1 MTTAADYEKLGV
13 FYLGRERSSPEERS
27 ASADAPAG
35 AEAQQ
40 RPLLYDSKDLTT
52 HAVIVGMTGS
62 GKTGLG
68 VVLLEEAAI
77 DGIPAIVIDP
87 KGDMPNLALRFPQ
100 LRGEDFAP
108 WVEAGEAARAGKTPD
123 ELAQATA
130 TKWKEGIAQ
139 WDQAPDR
146 IERLKNACD
155 VVVYTPGSDAGVPLT
170 VLRSLAAPP
179 KEALASADDFRDRVS
194 STTASLLGLL
204 GVEADPLTSREHI
217 FLASVIDAAWRSGRD
232 LDLPRLIRE
241 IQQPPFDRLGAM
253 DLESVYPTA
262 DRATLAM
269 TLNNLLA
276 SPGFSGWMHG
286 EPLSIQRLLYSP
298 EGKPQLAVVSI
309 AHLSD
314 RERMF
319 FVTILLGE
327 LVSWMRTQSGT
338 SSLRAILYMDEVFG
352 YLPPTANPPSK
363 LPMLTL
369 LKQARAY
376 GLGLVLATQ
385 NPVDL
390 DYKAL
395 SNAGT
400 WFLGRLQTER
410 DKLRV
415 LDGLESAAA
424 GAAFD
429 RKQIDRILSGLP
441 QRTFVMN
448 NVHEEGPALFQVR
461 WALSYLRGPLTRD
474 QIAMLS
480 AERKEATAEDGNALP
495 ATMTETSVMAA
506 SVIDSA
512 PIGAHASA
520 PAASPPGETGEP
532 PILPPGVT
540 QQFVRPVRPISDGQS
555 VAYRPALLFRGKLHF
570 LDAKKGVDLWQERTL
585 VLPISTDFDSP
596 DFDEGQA
603 VEPSALTLDDS
614 PLGHARF
621 EELPSGFGNKRK
633 LTSWRT
639 AFRNRLYETERLS
652 LWFCPDLKLWSK
664 PGETEGEFRVALQQ
678 QAREARDAA
687 VDKLRAKYKSKLE
700 TASDRVARLGQRVE
714 VEKQQA
720 NTATFSA
727 FATAASSVLG
737 AFLGRKV
744 VSQTSLSKAST
755 GMKSAARAWDQR
767 SDIGRAE
774 STLEEA
780 KEDLAALE
788 KELEADLIAL
798 KEKYDAEALT
808 IDPAEISPRKSDLDA
823 ADPQIVWLPHV
834 STGTGFAEPAWR
846 KD

>member
-1 MTTAADYEKLGV
+1 MTIAADYEKLGV
-13 FYLGRERSSPEERS
+13 FYLGREKAEEP
-27 ASADAPAG
+27 DAAANVDGG
-35 AEAQQ
+35 AP

-87 KGDMPNLALRFPQ
+87 KGDMPNLALRFPE

-108 WVEAGEAARAGKTPD
+108 WVEAGEAARAGKSPED
-123 ELAQATA
+123 LAAATA
-130 TKWKEGIAQ
+130 TKWKEGLAQ

-146 IERLKNACD
+146 IDRLKSACD

-179 KEALASADDFRDRVS
+179 KETLASADDFRDRVS

-204 GVEADPLTSREHI
+204 GIEADPLTSREHI

-232 LDLPRLIRE
+232 LDMPRLIRE

-253 DLESVYPTA
+253 DLETVYPA
-262 DRATLAM
+262 AERATLSM

-298 EGKPQLAVVSI
+298 EGKPQLAVISI

-327 LVSWMRTQSGT
+327 LVSWMRTQPGT

-369 LKQARAY
+369 LKQARAF
-376 GLGLVLATQ
+376 GVGLVLATQ

-424 GAAFD
+424 GASFD

-448 NVHEEGPALFQVR
+448 NVHEDGPALFQVR

-474 QIAMLS
+474 QIAKLS
-480 AERKEATAEDGNALP
+480 RERKEAATEDENALP
-495 ATMTETSVMAA
+495 ATMTDKSVMAA
-506 SVIDSA
+506 SVIDLE
-512 PIGAHASA
+512 PVGGHASA
-520 PAASPPGETGEP
+520 PAVSPPGESGEP
-532 PILPPGVT
+532 PLLAPGVT
-540 QQFVRPVRPISDGQS
+540 QQFVRPVRSLPQGQP
-555 VAYRPALLFRGKLHF
+555 VAYRPALLFRGKMHF
-570 LDAKKGVDLWQERTL
+570 VDARKGVDLWQERTL
-585 VLPISTDFDSP
+585 VLPVAADFSEP

-603 VEPSALTLDDS
+603 VEGQSLTLEDS
-614 PLGHARF
+614 PPPGARF
-621 EELPSGFGNKRK
+621 DEFPAACGNKRK

-639 AFRNRLYETERLS
+639 AFKNRLYETERLS
-652 LWFCPDLKLWSK
+652 LWLCPDLKLWSK
-664 PGETEGEFRVALQQ
+664 PGETEGEFRVTLAQ

-687 VDKLRAKYKSKLE
+687 VEKLRAKYKSKLE
-700 TASDRVARLGQRVE
+700 TAGDRIVRAGQRVE

-727 FATAASSVLG
+727 FASAASSVFG
-737 AFLGRKV
+737 ALLGRKV
-744 VSQTSLSKAST
+744 LSQTNLSKAST

-780 KEDLAALE
+780 KADLAVLE
-788 KELEADLIAL
+788 KELEADLAAL

-808 IDPAEISPRKSDLDA
+808 IEPAEISPRKSDLDA
-823 ADPQIVWLPHV
+823 ADPQIVWLPYVV
-834 STGTGFAEPAWR
+834 SPAGFAEPAWQ
-846 KD
+846 KG